1 MLNFTKIMWVNDYRK
16 MNARAMALGRE
27 GSAGSAYSVGSESP
41 AGTSTAENNGGSPTN
56 GRRMPA
62 VNMHKQG
69 R

>member
-16 MNARAMALGRE
+16 NARALALGRE
-27 GSAGSAYSVGSESP
+27 GSAGSEYSVGSESP
-41 AGTSTAENNGGSPTN
+41 AGASTAVNDGGSPTN
-56 GRRMPA
+56 GRRMPT